1 MKYSILILAALLA
14 ASTSGCRSSADS
26 ASGSEEIEGWRL
38 EDSQDVFYMRIPGS
52 ASKQAADA
60 DDMAM
65 MKSTCIDASRV
76 QAADNIIRK
85 MLGETIQGQSG
96 VMDGQSTG
104 TLITSVR
111 NGMIRGTQV
120 KECAPRDE
128 RKRWQNCECVHFVSG
143 KGLKNKFELAVEQS
157 VKK

>member
-1 MKYSILILAALLA
+1 MKTSIVILAAFLA
-14 ASTSGCRSSADS
+14 VGCRSSADS
-26 ASGSEEIEGWRL
+26 ASGSEEIEGWRV
-38 EDSQDVFYMRIPGS
+38 EDNQDVFYMRIPGS
-52 ASKQAADA
+52 ASQRAADA

-85 MLGETIQGQSG
+85 MLGETVQGQSG

-111 NGMIRGTQV
+111 NGLIRGTQV

-143 KGLKNKFELAVEQS
+143 KGLKKKFELAVEQS